1 MLNCKK
7 CQSPMPE
14 GAMFCPWC
22 GTQQIKEQ
30 KKQNTKSRGNGTG
43 TVFKRPNGTW
53 IAMKTLGWE
62 IDSQGKKH
70 RTTVSKSGF
79 KTKRE
84 AVNYLPMLTEESS
97 RAAKRLTTTFQDVY
111 DLWEPTHQKT
121 GGTMGCYTAAFKK
134 FSAVWNVPLAD
145 ITVDDLQDCMD
156 DVEGKRTQQNM
167 KTLCGMLYKYAI
179 PRNLAALNMAQ
190 YLIVGGV
197 SGIGK
202 AGLPVAYLDALR
214 ENVGKVPY
222 CDYVLAQCYLGFRP
236 SELLALDAAHYNR
249 REKAFVGGAKT
260 DAGKDRTVTIS
271 PKIQPIIDRLTAGKI
286 AGPIF
291 CDTDG
296 GKMTIEKYRRE
307 FYKVLD
313 ACGLENPIITVK
325 GQELHTYTPHS
336 CRHTFATLM
345 KAVTADNKDK
355 LALIGHTTEA
365 MLRHYQDVEYTD
377 LRRITDAI

>member
-7 CQSPMPE
+7 CQSPLPE
-14 GAMFCPWC
+14 GALFCPWC

-43 TVFKRPNGTW
+43 TVFRRPNGTW

-62 IDSQGKKH
+62 IDGQGKKH

-97 RAAKRLTTTFQDVY
+97 RAVKRLTTTFRDVY

-167 KTLCGMLYKYAI
+167 KTLCGLLYKYAI

-202 AGLPVAYLDALR
+202 AGLPVVYLDTLR
-214 ENVGKVPY
+214 KNVGKVPY

-296 GKMTIEKYRRE
+296 SRMTIEKYRRE
-307 FYKVLD
+307 FYKVLER
-313 ACGLENPIITVK
+313 CGLENPIITVK

-345 KAVTADNKDK
+345 KAVTADQKDK
-355 LALIGHTTEA
+355 LALIGHTTGA